1 MLSVR
6 ILQVLWVRSVRHLS
20 QKNVGTA
27 VNVIFFV
34 LTNLYSFTF
43 DTSLTR
49 CQKCNNHCQ
58 LTITKFSDGSQF
70 VSGNRCERGAGL
82 EKAKKQMPNLYD
94 YKYKRAFA
102 YKPLKAEN
110 APNGV
115 IGIPRVLNIY
125 ENYPLWFTFFTELGF
140 SVRISG
146 RSTHDLYEKGID
158 SIPSESACYP
168 ANCTRSHSRPYRQG
182 HKNDFLPLY
191 SV

>member
-1 MLSVR
+1 MGAFGSALIAKER
-6 ILQVLWVRSVRHLS
+6 WNGGECDILRVDELD
-20 QKNVGTA
+20 
-27 VNVIFFV
+27 
-34 LTNLYSFTF
+34 SFTF

-158 SIPSESACYP
+158 RYRVKVLATLQ
-168 ANCTRSHSRPYRQG
+168 NLCTVIFKTLSTRA
-182 HKNDFLPLY
+182 
-191 SV
+191 

>member
-1 MLSVR
+1 
-6 ILQVLWVRSVRHLS
+6 
-20 QKNVGTA
+20 
-27 VNVIFFV
+27 
-34 LTNLYSFTF
+34 
-43 DTSLTR
+43 
-49 CQKCNNHCQ
+49 
-58 LTITKFSDGSQF
+58 
-70 VSGNRCERGAGL
+70 
-82 EKAKKQMPNLYD
+82 MPNLYD

-168 ANCTRSHSRPYRQG
+168 AKLVHGHIQDLIDKGIKTIFYPCIPYEQIEYSDAGNHFNCPMGNIIIRKLSTTIWTLYVKAILTSCIRLSILPTSRRLNV
-182 HKNDFLPLY
+182 K
-191 SV
+191 

>member
-1 MLSVR
+1 MYPVT
-6 ILQVLWVRSVRHLS
+6 VV
-20 QKNVGTA
+20 NA
-27 VNVIFFV
+27 VPDLKI
-34 LTNLYSFTF
+34 
-43 DTSLTR
+43 
-49 CQKCNNHCQ
+49 Q
-58 LTITKFSDGSQF
+58 
-70 VSGNRCERGAGL
+70 
-82 EKAKKQMPNLYD
+82 KQMPNLYD

-168 ANCTRSHSRPYRQG
+168 AKTCTRSHSRPYRQG